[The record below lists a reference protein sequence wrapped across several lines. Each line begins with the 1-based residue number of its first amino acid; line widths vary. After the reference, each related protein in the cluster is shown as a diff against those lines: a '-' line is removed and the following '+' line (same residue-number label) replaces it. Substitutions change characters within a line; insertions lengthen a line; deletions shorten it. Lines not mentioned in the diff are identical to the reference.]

1 MRTKTKIIKL
11 PEISYT
17 AKNLPEMGFTER
29 GFYHLEFTDRY
40 GEQCSLQESSL
51 ATEDAIWLGINEPKI
66 NEFWKEAA
74 PAEKHLTSKWET
86 RSKEDL
92 KQSPNNDICINGR
105 MHLTRDMVKVLLP
118 YLYNFVKT
126 GELKE

>member
-17 AKNLPEMGFTER
+17 STDSTKMGFTPR
-29 GFYHLEFTDRY
+29 GFHRIDFTDRY
-40 GEQCSLQESSL
+40 GENCSLQKSSL
-51 ATEDAIWLGINEPKI
+51 ATEDAIWLGIDDPKI
-66 NEFWKEAA
+66 MEFYPAPRETDEAWFDVTEEAMEKLKHRPQNEISL
-74 PAEKHLTSKWET
+74 H
-86 RSKEDL
+86 
-92 KQSPNNDICINGR
+92 GR

-126 GELKE
+126 GELQE